1 MSGKDGLMAITTGV
15 RSRCKMKHVQVVPVL
30 HCSFLLVA
38 AVLGAAF
45 GTKPNIL

>member
-1 MSGKDGLMAITTGV
+1 MAITSGV
-15 RSRCKMKHVQVVPVL
+15 RSRCRIEHVQVLPLL

-45 GTKPNIL
+45 ETKPKML